1 MLKFKCSS
9 VGFDCDFVAKGKSE
23 KEILTQCA
31 VHATKDHNMKPEEI
45 TPELKEKIKK
55 NIHKSLF

>member
-9 VGFDCDFVAKGKSE
+9 VGFDCGFVAKGKSE
-23 KEILTQCA
+23 EEILTQWA
-31 VHATKDHNMKPEEI
+31 AHATKDHKMKPEEI
-45 TPELKEKIKK
+45 TPELQDKIKK